1 MTKKTTLEKY
11 LYLKGYTT
19 KGTSYH
25 KIKTNK
31 GISKAFVELF
41 FNHLKDGNVL
51 ELQRLVNEFREL
63 ISEDSSVIDNIVK

>member
-1 MTKKTTLEKY
+1 MARQITLEKY

-31 GISKAFVELF
+31 GIAKAFVELF
-41 FNHLKDGNVL
+41 FNHLKNGDVL
-51 ELQRLVNEFREL
+51 ELQKLVNEFKEL
-63 ISEDSSVIDNIVK
+63 NIK

>member
-1 MTKKTTLEKY
+1 MKKQITLEKY

-31 GISKAFVELF
+31 GIAKAFYDLF
-41 FNHLKDGNVL
+41 FKNLKNGDVL
-51 ELQRLVNEFREL
+51 KLQKLVNEFN
-63 ISEDSSVIDNIVK
+63 DFKAQ

>member
-1 MTKKTTLEKY
+1 MIKKLTLEKY

-31 GISKAFVELF
+31 GIAKAFIELF
-41 FNHLKDGNVL
+41 FNNLKSGNVL
-51 ELQRLVNEFREL
+51 ELQNLVNEFRDL
-63 ISEDSSVIDNIVK
+63 SK